1 MLRAWPTARVSSE
14 PLYAMDRTLLGV
26 HSNLLR
32 IRLATMKRA
41 VLKDLTLLVLV
52 AGALEG
58 LLGTLLLQ
66 HKR

>member
-1 MLRAWPTARVSSE
+1 MPWIERYSVYIRIYLELGSATILTNTA
-14 PLYAMDRTLLGV
+14 
-26 HSNLLR
+26 
-32 IRLATMKRA
+32 MKRA

-52 AGALEG
+52 AGALAG

>member
-1 MLRAWPTARVSSE
+1 MPWIERYSVYIRIYLE
-14 PLYAMDRTLLGV
+14 LG
-26 HSNLLR
+26 S
-32 IRLATMKRA
+32 ATMKRA

-52 AGALEG
+52 AGALAG